1 VRILVAGG
9 TGFVG
14 RNIVRSL
21 LEGEHDVSVLT
32 RNPSSVQSIPQ
43 LRGVEARVGD
53 VTDPDALA
61 GVMSDID
68 AVVGVVQLPNYP
80 VELPRKGLTFD
91 RFDRRG
97 TENLLQE
104 ARRSGVSRYVYLSGA
119 GADVASNE
127 TWYRAKGLAERAV
140 EDSGLDFCILRPS
153 WAYGPDDK
161 ALNRFVQIARISPV
175 VPRLGTHVQRI
186 QPVFVEDIGMAVRRM
201 FEIEAAWGGTLE
213 IGGPEVLTMDEV
225 IRTMLEVIGRRR
237 AIVPVPAWLAKA
249 GTAPLLVL
257 PKPPLSPGGV
267 EFAIQDAVVNSSAL
281 EKVLDIHPMA
291 LRDGLARYLGA

>member
-1 VRILVAGG
+1 MRILVAGG